1 MGKFSHIKLTDVL
14 IEEGLITTTQID
26 ELIQKE
32 KDKSAGLE
40 EMIVKSG
47 IIDKNTLM
55 SRKAELIH
63 TRFVDV
69 SCYPEYE
76 EFVRLLP
83 EATCRKYSL
92 ICINKVE
99 NKLSLVMTNPS
110 DVSSI
115 DDIRLV
121 SGYEIEP
128 LLGYEPD
135 IKFALNQVF
144 GDQAFQNI
152 VDVVSKSS
160 IILEGKRKEKSEVVV
175 IDTPLI
181 QLVDGI
187 IIQAMEKKASDIH
200 IEAFEN
206 NLKVRYRIDGILRD
220 IMTLSKELRASI
232 ISRIKIMSGLNI
244 TEKRLPQDG
253 RVQMNIKGKAI
264 DLRISI
270 LPTIAGEG
278 VVIRILDRASI
289 SLKLEDIGLI
299 SAMAENFRA
308 SVFQPNGMIM
318 VTGPTGSGKTTT
330 LYAVLNTLNSPTK
343 KILTIEDPVEYY
355 LYGINQVQVKP
366 SIGFTFATGLR
377 TFFRQDPDVIMVGEV
392 RDFETAQ
399 TAIEAALT
407 GHLVLSTLHTNDAIG
422 TVIRLI
428 DMGIKPF
435 LIASTL
441 RCVLAQRLAR
451 VNCPNCKEPIQPSS
465 NLLKFMDK
473 LSIPIPDNMQLFK
486 GKGCNVCNRTGYKG
500 RIGIFELLIM
510 STEIERGIADQV
522 SSLHLLEIAKQEG
535 LKTLLEDG
543 IEKVLNGLTTIEEVF
558 RVVHT

>member
-26 ELIQKE
+26 ELIQME

-55 SRKAELIH
+55 SRKAEMIH
-63 TRFVDV
+63 TRYVDV
-69 SCYPEYE
+69 SCYPGYE
-76 EFVRLLP
+76 EFVHLLP

-152 VDVVSKSS
+152 VDV
-160 IILEGKRKEKSEVVV
+160 
-175 IDTPLI
+175 
-181 QLVDGI
+181 
-187 IIQAMEKKASDIH
+187 
-200 IEAFEN
+200 AF
-206 NLKVRYRIDGILRD
+206 
-220 IMTLSKELRASI
+220 
-232 ISRIKIMSGLNI
+232 MSGLNI

-253 RVQMNIKGKAI
+253 RVQMNIKGKSI

-299 SAMAENFRA
+299 PSMAENFKA
-308 SVFQPNGMIM
+308 SVSQPNGMIM

-366 SIGFTFATGLR
+366 TIGFTFATGLR
-377 TFFRQDPDVIMVGEV
+377 TFFRQDPDIIMVGEV

-422 TVIRLI
+422 TVVRLI
-428 DMGIKPF
+428 DMGIKSF

-451 VNCPNCKEPIQPSS
+451 VICPNCKEPIQPSG

-473 LSIPIPDNMQLFK
+473 LSIPIPDNIQLFK

-510 STEIERGIADQV
+510 STELERGVTDKA

-543 IEKVLNGLTTIEEVF
+543 IEKVLQGLTTIEEIF
-558 RVVHT
+558 RVVHNL